1 MSIDINC
8 DLGEGV
14 GNDALIMPLIG
25 SCNIACGGH
34 TGDTES
40 IVKTLVLAKEN
51 NVKIGAHPSFPDR
64 ENFGRKTL
72 TISLNELYES
82 IYNQINK
89 IIIES
94 QKLNLKIHHI
104 KPHGALY
111 NEAAKNRELS
121 EVIVKVLK
129 KLGLNVKV
137 YAPYNSV
144 LAKVAQNENIAVC
157 YEAFLDRRYNKEGSL
172 VSRTHKE
179 ALITSKEDIF
189 KQFYGIYKHQKLT
202 CLTGE
207 EINIKAQ
214 TFCIHGDNKKAVS
227 ILNYLHKKCKENNI
241 NIN

>member
-34 TGDTES
+34 TGDAES
-40 IVKTLVLAKEN
+40 IVNTLVLAKEN

-72 TISLNELYES
+72 TISLNELFES
-82 IYNQINK
+82 VYNQINNL
-89 IIIES
+89 IIEAR
-94 QKLNLKIHHI
+94 KLNLEIHHI

-111 NEAAKNRELS
+111 NEAVKNKELS
-121 EVIVKVLK
+121 EVIVKALK
-129 KLGLNVKV
+129 KLGLNVRI

-144 LAKVAQNENIAVC
+144 LAKVANNENIEVF

-172 VSRTHKE
+172 VSRIHKE

-189 KQFYGIYKHQKLT
+189 KQFYSIYEHQKLT

-207 EINIKAQ
+207 PISIKAQ

-227 ILNYLHKKCKENNI
+227 ILNYLHKKCKEYNI
-241 NIN
+241 TIN